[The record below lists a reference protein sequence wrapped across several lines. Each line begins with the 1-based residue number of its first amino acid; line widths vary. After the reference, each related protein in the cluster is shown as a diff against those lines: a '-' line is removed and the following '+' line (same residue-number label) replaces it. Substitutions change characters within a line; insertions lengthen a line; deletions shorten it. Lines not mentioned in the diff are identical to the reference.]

1 MKIFD
6 WFEDEG
12 VDYVRHV
19 VPIIRT
25 CTSTILNCGGGGGI
39 GGSGDTNENGSTK
52 NIMIMKTNIDLVTV
66 VHYMPMC
73 TFGLPANLSWIEVKN
88 GVMNDSARI
97 ILNGTSTQ
105 L

>member
-25 CTSTILNCGGGGGI
+25 RTSTILNCGGS
-39 GGSGDTNENGSTK
+39 GSGDTNEIGSTK

-66 VHYMPMC
+66 VHYMPMR